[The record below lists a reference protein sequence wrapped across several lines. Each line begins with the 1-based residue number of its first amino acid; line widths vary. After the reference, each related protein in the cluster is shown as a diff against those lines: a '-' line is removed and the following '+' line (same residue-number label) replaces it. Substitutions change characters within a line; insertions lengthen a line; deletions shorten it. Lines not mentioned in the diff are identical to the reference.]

1 MTPKETPSVQTPCLN
16 VVSRLMN
23 GRVADGVDT
32 NPAEVLSTK
41 YRQYTQ
47 ENSGVGDIESNE
59 FEYLPIAPGV
69 AHQKL

>member
-1 MTPKETPSVQTPCLN
+1 MTPKQTPSVQTPCLN

-41 YRQYTQ
+41 YRQSTQ
-47 ENSGVGDIESNE
+47 ESSRVGDKESNE
-59 FEYLPIAPGV
+59 FKCLPIAPG
-69 AHQKL
+69 AHQKV